1 MPIRREVGK
10 IKSTFRVGG
19 VDVEVEGRASA
30 YFKSEL
36 TGCEIGA
43 VSAPNIRV
51 VEAER
56 VKAPFFELF
65 SMREGRRYVHVPLR
79 DLDSGEITI
88 TYERGVSPAFVF
100 YVFEPILHL
109 FLLRKG
115 LALVHGAAFARNGRG
130 ILLSSW
136 GGTGKTT
143 TVLWMAMKGGYT
155 VLSDDWSLVSRKG
168 ALLRYPKRIRVYG
181 YNLKEYPELSKIS
194 GPLFMHWYRVYRW
207 LYENMPL
214 RWGRIVLSKFEPR
227 IPLRPE
233 KISPAAAGIEAVPLE
248 LALLMKKKP
257 GATDVSVENIKPE
270 DYACAVV
277 YTVRFERDY
286 FFRKYY
292 EYAYHACSVRAVE
305 EHDNRLY
312 SIVLGALQKV
322 GQTFLVHVPPRFTR
336 REAARLES
344 TVQTLLS

>member
-1 MPIRREVGK
+1 MGR

-19 VDVEVEGRASA
+19 VDIEVEGQASA
-30 YFKSEL
+30 YFRSEL
-36 TGCEIGA
+36 AGCEIGA
-43 VSAPNIRV
+43 ASAPSIRV
-51 VEAER
+51 VETER
-56 VKAPFFELF
+56 LEAPFFELF
-65 SMREGRRYVHVPLR
+65 SMREGRRYVHVPLG
-79 DLDSGEITI
+79 DLDSNEITI

-109 FLLRKG
+109 FLLRNG
-115 LALVHGAAFARNGRG
+115 LALVHGAAFARSGRG

-143 TVLWMAMKGGYT
+143 TVLWMAMRGGYA
-155 VLSDDWSLVSRKG
+155 VLSDDWSLVSREG
-168 ALLRYPKRIRVYG
+168 VLLRYPKRIRVYG

-194 GPLFMHWYRVYRW
+194 GPLFMHRYRVYRW

-233 KISPAAAGIEAVPLE
+233 KISPTAAGVGAVPVE

-257 GATDVSVENIKPE
+257 GATDVSVEDIRLE

-286 FFRKYY
+286 FFKKYY
-292 EYAYHACSVRAVE
+292 EYAYHAGPVRAVE

-312 SIVLGALQKV
+312 NVVVDALRRV
-322 GQTFLVHVPPRFTR
+322 SRALLVHVPSRFTR
-336 REAARLES
+336 KEAARLENIIRP
-344 TVQTLLS
+344 LLS